1 MFGVGCVFGAY
12 IGSKLCDKLKI
23 KLVTML
29 GVYIYLMAC
38 LFCIFA
44 AEIL

>member
-1 MFGVGCVFGAY
+1 MFGVGSVFGGY
-12 IGSKLCDKLKI
+12 LGPKLCDKLKI
-23 KLVTML
+23 KLATML